1 MNPPRRGLLGSA
13 RALLGTTLELVQVR
27 LALLANDV
35 EAGTLRLFDALVL
48 AAFAWLG
55 IGVGIVLLCLLVLLL
70 VQDAYRIPVLL
81 VMALAFLVAGV
92 WALRAA
98 RSSLRQAGGSFEAT
112 RAELARDLAALARR
126 DPPA

>member
-1 MNPPRRGLLGSA
+1 MNPPRRGLFGSA
-13 RALLGTTLELVQVR
+13 RALLGTTLELAQVR

-48 AAFAWLG
+48 AAFALLG

-70 VQDAYRIPVLL
+70 VQDAYRIPVLV
-81 VMALAFLVAGV
+81 VMALAFLAAGV
-92 WALRAA
+92 WALSAA

-126 DPPA
+126 DPSA

>member
-13 RALLGTTLELVQVR
+13 RALLGTTLELAQVR

-48 AAFAWLG
+48 AALALLG

-70 VQDAYRIPVLL
+70 IQDTYRIPVLL
-81 VMALAFLVAGV
+81 VMALVFLAAGA
-92 WALRAA
+92 WALNAA
-98 RSSLRQAGGSFEAT
+98 RSSLRQAGGAFEAT

>member
-1 MNPPRRGLLGSA
+1 MPTALALVPVLGPRI
-13 RALLGTTLELVQVR
+13 LVQ
-27 LALLANDV
+27 D
-35 EAGTLRLFDALVL
+35 LFKV
-48 AAFAWLG
+48 
-55 IGVGIVLLCLLVLLL
+55 LCLLVLLL